1 MVAVSR
7 LAKGKG
13 REDLIDIYYNLKNK
27 GIKDKLYIIGDGPS
41 KEEIRI
47 YIENYKLEDQIKLL
61 GRFKNPY
68 VWLKNCDFF
77 IHSSK
82 YEGFGL
88 VLVEAAFFNKL
99 VISSDCKVGPSEI
112 LEYGKSGY
120 LFNVGNFEQL
130 AEILEKIILKKD
142 GEISK
147 IIKNMEKNLL
157 RFDKSVVLKE
167 YEKLFD
173 EN

>member
-1 MVAVSR
+1 M
-7 LAKGKG
+7 
-13 REDLIDIYYNLKNK
+13 
-27 GIKDKLYIIGDGPS
+27 
-41 KEEIRI
+41 
-47 YIENYKLEDQIKLL
+47 
-61 GRFKNPY
+61 
-68 VWLKNCDFF
+68 
-77 IHSSK
+77 
-82 YEGFGL
+82 
-88 VLVEAAFFNKL
+88 
-99 VISSDCKVGPSEI
+99 
-112 LEYGKSGY
+112 EYGKSGY